1 MNLFSLLCDNGQ
13 FSATSLGG
21 IMKYGGPIAYLSI
34 ECLILFGVLVYVD
47 SGSILPSW
55 LQFMRPPS
63 RESDESSEGRP
74 TPKDV
79 TEEIEAVEASKTDLL
94 RVLHVS
100 KVFDRSLSKAVDDIS
115 FGVSR
120 DTVFAMLGPNG
131 AGGQSILY
139 S

>member
-1 MNLFSLLCDNGQ
+1 
-13 FSATSLGG
+13 
-21 IMKYGGPIAYLSI
+21 MKYGGPIAYLSI

-63 RESDESSEGRP
+63 RELDESSEGRP